1 MTKINHKKKRKIQSK
16 LLNEYLDFLKD
27 YLYLRTATINIRR
40 LYVWGFLSEIGGI
53 STPSKIH
60 RLSPKIIH
68 DYIVKT
74 TKPMTRTKRKHIT
87 SSLRCFLR
95 FGYIKG
101 YLKENL
107 VQAVPVITTRRL
119 DRIPKKI
126 SWDDVKRLLTSPDR
140 NTEIGRRDY
149 AILLL
154 LATYGVRIGQ
164 VKALTLK
171 DIRWREGIICFDS
184 RKGGKKLSFP
194 LEENAAKALLEYIK
208 KDRVYVPYEKVF
220 LKSKGPKKPFSFNN
234 NLSNSLK
241 VHYRRAGI
249 KSEVKG
255 AHAIRHAFATK
266 LMEDR
271 VPIKTIS
278 DLLGHRMIDSTF
290 IYTKV
295 DIERLRMLVRA
306 WPEVEK

>member
-1 MTKINHKKKRKIQSK
+1 MPEINHMEKRKIQSK
-16 LLNEYLDFLKD
+16 LLSEYLDFLRD
-27 YLYLRTATINIRR
+27 YLYLSTATINIRR
-40 LYVWGFLSEIGGI
+40 LYVSRFLSEIGDI
-53 STPSKIH
+53 STLSRIH
-60 RLSPKIIH
+60 RLSSKTIH

-74 TKPMTRTKRKHIT
+74 TKPMTRAKRKHIT
-87 SSLRCFLR
+87 TSLRCFLR
-95 FGYIKG
+95 FAHIKGYIK
-101 YLKENL
+101 KSL
-107 VQAVPVITTRRL
+107 VEAVPVIVTRRL
-119 DRIPKKI
+119 SRIPKKI
-126 SWDDVKRLLTSPDR
+126 SWDDVKRLLSSPDR

-164 VKALTLK
+164 VKSLTLK

-184 RKGGKKLSFP
+184 RKGGKELSFP
-194 LEENAAKALLEYIK
+194 LDENVARALLEYIK
-208 KDRVYVPYEKVF
+208 KDRIDAQYEKVF
-220 LKSKGPKKPFSFNN
+220 LKTKGPKEPFSFSN

-241 VHYRRAGI
+241 VHYRRADI

-266 LMEDR
+266 LMEGR

-278 DLLGHRMIDSTF
+278 DLLGHRLIDTTF

-295 DIERLRMLVRA
+295 DIEKLRMLARD
-306 WPEVEK
+306 WPEVTK

>member
-1 MTKINHKKKRKIQSK
+1 MSEVTRYKKRKIQPK
-16 LLNEYLDFLKD
+16 LLCEYLDYLKD
-27 YLYLRTATINIRR
+27 YLYLSTATINIRR
-40 LYVWGFLSEIGGI
+40 LYVWESLSKIGNI

-68 DYIVKT
+68 DYIVRT

-95 FGYIKG
+95 FGHIKG

-107 VQAVPVITTRRL
+107 IQAVPVITTRRL

-126 SWDDVKRLLTSPDR
+126 SWDDVKRLLASPDR

-184 RKGGKKLSFP
+184 KKRGKKLSFP

-208 KDRVYVPYEKVF
+208 KDRVDVPYEKVF
-220 LKSKGPKKPFSFNN
+220 LKSKGPKKPFS
-234 NLSNSLK
+234 LSNHFSNSIK
-241 VHYRRAGI
+241 VHYKRAGI

-295 DIERLRMLVRA
+295 DIKRLRMLVRD
-306 WPEVEK
+306 WPEVTK

>member
-1 MTKINHKKKRKIQSK
+1 MSAASHKEKRKIQPK
-16 LLNEYLDFLKD
+16 LLSEYLDFLKD
-27 YLYLRTATINIRR
+27 CLNLSTATINIRK
-40 LYVWGFLSEIGGI
+40 LYVSRFLSEIGNI

-68 DYIVKT
+68 DYILKI
-74 TKPMTRTKRKHIT
+74 TKPMTRAKRKHIT

-95 FGYIKG
+95 FGHIGG
-101 YLKENL
+101 YLKKNL
-107 VQAVPVITTRRL
+107 VQTVPVITTRRL
-119 DRIPKKI
+119 DRIPRKI
-126 SWDDVKRLLTSPDR
+126 SWDDVERLLASPDR
-140 NTEIGRRDY
+140 NTAIGRRDH

-171 DIRWREGIICFDS
+171 DIRWKEGVICFNS
-184 RKGGKKLSFP
+184 KKGGKELSFP
-194 LEENAAKALLEYIK
+194 LEENVARALIEYIK
-208 KDRVYVPYEKVF
+208 KDRRDTPYKKVF
-220 LKSKGPKKPFSFNN
+220 LKTKGPKEPFSFSN

-241 VHYRRAGI
+241 VHYMRAGI
-249 KSEVKG
+249 QSEVRG

-278 DLLGHRMIDSTF
+278 DLLGHRLIDTTF

-295 DIERLRMLVRA
+295 DIEKLRMLARN
-306 WPEVEK
+306 WPEVTI